1 LNALYLAPITLWSYL
16 NYGRPLKPGTQ
27 SEVKVAPSDK
37 PESEKPENDKS
48 DNENPENE
56 RVKTRGSG
64 PTDID
69 SSGTFEHRHEHLEI
83 SEHDWM
89 KHGSSPMKMGSG
101 AHPMQ
106 LRIQGEAEM
115 HQKGH
120 TVAKQT
126 LPQARD
132 SQSEGDVVHGNSHI
146 GDDTPNHEHK
156 GHGMVANHIM
166 GHDPH
171 SRGIMPNHEHM
182 HNMNHMA
189 VTHPVSHEPHS
200 EDIMLNHEHMHNMD
214 HMEAGHTMAHDP
226 QMIQMMEERPMFA
239 TITIAACHCGAGCLL
254 GDIVGEWLV
263 YGTNAQIHS
272 RSLYPCFLI
281 GKDLTLLSICSPG

>member
-1 LNALYLAPITLWSYL
+1 L

-27 SEVKVAPSDK
+27 GEMKVAPSDN

-48 DNENPENE
+48 DNENFDNA
-56 RVKTRGSG
+56 RVKARESE
-64 PTDID
+64 PMDID
-69 SSGTFEHRHEHLEI
+69 SSGTSEHHHEHLEI
-83 SEHDWM
+83 SEHDWK
-89 KHGSSPMKMGSG
+89 KHGSSPMKTGFG

-106 LRIQGEAEM
+106 LHMQGEAEM
-115 HQKGH
+115 HQKGNTTN

-132 SQSEGDVVHGNSHI
+132 STSEGDVVHGNSHI
-146 GDDTPNHEHK
+146 GDDTPNHEHM
-156 GHGMVANHIM
+156 GHGMAANHTM

-171 SRGIMPNHEHM
+171 RGDIMPNHEHM

-189 VTHPVSHEPHS
+189 ATHHPVGHEPHS
-200 EDIMLNHEHMHNMD
+200 GHVMLNHEHMHNMD
-214 HMEAGHTMAHDP
+214 HMETGHTMAHDP
-226 QMIQMMEERPMFA
+226 RMLHMMEERPMFA
-239 TITIAACHCGAGCLL
+239 TITIAVCHCGAGCLL

-263 YGTNAQIHS
+263 YGTDAQIDS

-281 GKDLTLLSICSPG
+281 GKDPTLLFICSLD